1 MSFNNII
8 GQNRQIS
15 LLKKQLFSGRIPH
28 SYLFIGPEGIGKKK
42 TGIEIAKF
50 LNCKKPENDS
60 CDECISCQKI
70 GKAIHPDVHIID
82 FEWQALFLEEPLE
95 KQTQIKID
103 SVREI
108 QKEISLKPSE
118 GKWKVFIIDN
128 SEKLSQEASNC
139 LLKTLE
145 EPPENSMLILLT
157 TIKDALPQTI
167 ISRCQSIY
175 FNRIKDEDIFLYLQR
190 NFSTKKEEIEKIVK
204 FADGSIGKA
213 VKCLEEIGQ
222 INLLSDFFEK
232 IFEKKIDDLELLE
245 MIESISKD
253 RNYIEQFLDMLL
265 IFTRSEIEK
274 GKNFSEIAE
283 MILELKRS
291 LRYNINTTLLM
302 NVLLFSLKEK
312 IFNLLSK
319 CSGNL

>member
-1 MSFNNII
+1 MSFKNII
-8 GQNRQIS
+8 GHSKQIS
-15 LLKKQLFSGRIPH
+15 FLKRQLLSGRIPH
-28 SYLFIGPEGIGKKK
+28 SYLFIGTEGVGKKK
-42 TGIEIAKF
+42 TAIEIAKF
-50 LNCKKPENDS
+50 LNCKKLENDP

-70 GKAIHPDVHIID
+70 EKRIHPDVHIVD
-82 FEWQALFLEEPLE
+82 FKWQALFLEESVE

-118 GKWKVFIIDN
+118 GKWKIFIIDN
-128 SEKLSQEASNC
+128 SEKLSQEAGNC
-139 LLKTLE
+139 LLKALE
-145 EPPENSMLILLT
+145 EPPENSILILLT

-213 VKCLEEIGQ
+213 IQFLEEIEEV
-222 INLLSDFFEK
+222 NRLYDLFEK
-232 IFEKKIDDLELLE
+232 IFSKNIDDLKLLE
-245 MIESISKD
+245 IIESIPKD
-253 RNYIEQFLDMLL
+253 RDFIEKFLDMLL
-265 IFTRSEIEK
+265 VFTRNRIEK
-274 GKNFSEIAE
+274 GEDISEIAE
-283 MILELKRS
+283 MILEFKRS
-291 LRYNINTTLLM
+291 LRYNINVIVLL